1 MIARRLTLAVL
12 LALVAAV
19 PLVAQTQLGS
29 VVGTV
34 LDEQG
39 GVLPGVTVNLVG
51 PAGTRTAMTDAAG
64 AYRFPAVTPGTYELR
79 AEMSGFRPGRVA
91 NVVVPVAG
99 TATADMTIK
108 VGGLTEEVDVV
119 GESPLVDT
127 TSTATD
133 NTLSQDLLYNMPI
146 DRRSFNIYNFAP
158 GISNDAAFGAGSST
172 ANALLLDGV
181 DTRDPE
187 GGTDWT
193 FYNYNII
200 DQVQIQGL
208 GAPAEYGSYT
218 GAVVNTVT
226 KSGTNRYAALFDLN
240 YTKGSWASDNVPKE
254 IAEINP
260 ALSEPAVTNKYLD
273 VTAQLS
279 GPIKKD
285 KAFFF
290 FSAQR
295 YLKDDDPTGPRT
307 TTEEIS
313 HRANLKLSFNPGA
326 SDQLV
331 AAVQFDDYNIRGR
344 CDLDSDFLCR
354 DELTDNEDAPEWVWN
369 LQWRHLFG
377 TKTFLEA
384 KLLGWWG
391 YYYLDPVNNLPGH
404 LDGATGAYSVSYGKH
419 YYADRSRNQVNASL
433 SHYAEGFGKHDLK
446 FGVEIERSKVRSRWG
461 YTDNIFYYDYYGE
474 PYYAYSYSYDIEGRN
489 QRESVYAQDSWKPT
503 DRLTINAGL
512 RFDWIRGRSP
522 ILDKKVYDTKS
533 WGPRIGVAYDLTG
546 DHKTVLKGFFGQ
558 YYEGAAFLHY
568 SFGVPGINDFVGYD
582 NTSGELVEVD
592 RTVTPVARIDPDI
605 KKPRVDEFTLG
616 IEREIGRDF
625 RIQATGIYRKYRN
638 YSDVL
643 FPSARWEPVEATNE
657 LTGQP
662 VTVYSWA
669 NRSES
674 DSDYFVTNP
683 EGFGYQDPSGVV
695 FGTAHPYRN
704 YKGLMLVL
712 TKRFTNRWQT
722 QASYVYSQVR
732 GTWDNDNSNSYGSSY
747 RWASP
752 TTALVNTDGKMIN
765 DPTHEVKVYATYQV
779 PKIEVGINAYFRSIT
794 GQTYTPY
801 QQLSSGDLN
810 FPQSSRGRRLL
821 LEPRGSRRLDTQNL
835 LDLRLEKI
843 VKLGGGSDKLGLYLD
858 IRNVFNSDMVNEAI
872 NRYPSSSTVDA
883 EGNSVD
889 VPFGTPSGLVD
900 PRQVTL
906 GLRWSF

>member
-1 MIARRLTLAVL
+1 
-12 LALVAAV
+12 
-19 PLVAQTQLGS
+19 
-29 VVGTV
+29 
-34 LDEQG
+34 
-39 GVLPGVTVNLVG
+39 
-51 PAGTRTAMTDAAG
+51 
-64 AYRFPAVTPGTYELR
+64 
-79 AEMSGFRPGRVA
+79 
-91 NVVVPVAG
+91 
-99 TATADMTIK
+99 
-108 VGGLTEEVDVV
+108 
-119 GESPLVDT
+119 
-127 TSTATD
+127 
-133 NTLSQDLLYNMPI
+133 MPI

-193 FYNYNII
+193 FFNYNII

-218 GAVVNTVT
+218 GAVVNTVS
-226 KSGTNRYAALFDLN
+226 KSGTNRYGALFDFN
-240 YTKGSWASDNVPKE
+240 YSRGSWASDNVP
-254 IAEINP
+254 AEVSAANP

-279 GPIKKD
+279 GPIKRD

-295 YLKDDDPTGPRT
+295 FLKDENPTGPRT
-307 TTEEIS
+307 TREEIS
-313 HRANLKLSFNPGA
+313 HRANLKLNFNPGA
-326 SDQLV
+326 NDQLV
-331 AAVQFDDYNIRGR
+331 AAFQFDDYNIRGR
-344 CDLDSDFLCR
+344 CDLDSEFLCR
-354 DELTDNEDAPEWVWN
+354 DELTDDEDAPEWVWN

-391 YYYLDPVNNLPGH
+391 YYYLDPTVNAPGRV
-404 LDGATGAYSVSYGKH
+404 DGLTGAYSVSYGKY

-446 FGVEIERSKVRSRWG
+446 FGVEIERSKTRSRWG
-461 YTDNIFYYDYYGE
+461 YVDDIFYYDYDGQ

-489 QRESVYAQDSWKPT
+489 QRESFYAQDSWKPS

-512 RFDWIRGRSP
+512 RLDWIRGRSP
-522 ILDKKVYDTKS
+522 ILDQKVYDTKS
-533 WGPRIGVAYDLTG
+533 WGPRIGVAYDVTG

-568 SFGVPGINDFVGYD
+568 SFGVPGINDWIGYD

-616 IEREIGRDF
+616 IERELGRDF
-625 RIQATGIYRKYRN
+625 RIQVTGIYRKYRN
-638 YSDVL
+638 YSDLV
-643 FPSARWEPVEATNE
+643 FPAARWEPETLTNE

-662 VTVYSWA
+662 VTVYRWA
-669 NRSES
+669 NRA
-674 DSDYFVTNP
+674 DSDGDYLVTNP
-683 EGFGYQDPSGVV
+683 AGFGYQDPSGSV
-695 FGTAHPYRN
+695 FGTADPYRN

-712 TKRFTNRWQT
+712 TKRLSHRWQT

-765 DPTHEVKVYATYQV
+765 DPTHEVKVYATYQI
-779 PKIEVGINAYFRSIT
+779 PKIEVAVNAYYRNIT

-801 QQLSSGDLN
+801 DQLSSSDLS

-821 LEPRGSRRLDTQNL
+821 LEPRGSSRLDTQSL
-835 LDLRLEKI
+835 LDLRLEKVFKI
-843 VKLGGGSDKLGLYLD
+843 GDRDNVGVYLD
-858 IRNVFNSDMVNEAI
+858 IRNLFNADMVTEAI
-872 NRYPSSSTVDA
+872 DRYPSSATVDA

-889 VPFGTPSGLVD
+889 VPFGAASGLVD

>member
-1 MIARRLTLAVL
+1 MIRMRWTLAVL
-12 LALVAAV
+12 LALLAAAPV
-19 PLVAQTQLGS
+19 LAQTQLGS

-34 LDEQG
+34 KDEQG
-39 GVLPGVTVNLVG
+39 GALPGVTVTLAG
-51 PAGTRTAMTDAAG
+51 PAGTRTTTTDAKG
-64 AYRFPAVTPGTYELR
+64 EYRFPAVSPSSYEVR
-79 AEMSGFRPGRVA
+79 AEIAGFRPGRVA
-91 NVVVPVAG
+91 SVVVSVAG
-99 TATADMTIK
+99 TATADMTLKI
-108 VGGLTEEVDVV
+108 GGVTEQIDVV

-158 GISNDAAFGAGSST
+158 GISNDAAFGAGAST

-181 DTRDPE
+181 DTRDPA

-193 FYNYNII
+193 FFNYNII
-200 DQVQIQGL
+200 DQVQVQGL

-226 KSGTNRYAALFDLN
+226 KSGSNRYAALFDLN
-240 YTKGSWASDNVPKE
+240 YTKGSWASNNVP
-254 IAEINP
+254 AEVSAINP
-260 ALSEPAVTNKYLD
+260 ALSEPAITKKYLD

-290 FSAQR
+290 FSVQR
-295 YLKDDDPTGPRT
+295 FLKNEDPTGPRT
-307 TTEEIS
+307 SREELS
-313 HRANLKLSFNPGA
+313 HRANLKLNFNPGIN
-326 SDQLV
+326 DQLI
-331 AAVQFDDYNIRGR
+331 ASLQLDDYNIRGR
-344 CDLDSDFLCR
+344 CDLDSEFLCR
-354 DELTDNEDAPEWVWN
+354 DELTDNEDAPEVVWN

-404 LDGATGAYSVSYGKH
+404 LDGETGAYSVSWGK
-419 YYADRSRNQVNASL
+419 YSYSDRARNQVNASL
-433 SHYAEGFGKHDLK
+433 SHYAEGFGKHDMK
-446 FGVEIERSKVRSRWG
+446 FGVEIERSKGRDRFG
-461 YTDNIFYYDYYGE
+461 YTDNVFYYDYGGQ
-474 PYYAYSYSYDIEGRN
+474 PYQAYSYSYDIDARN
-489 QRESVYAQDSWKPT
+489 QRESAYAQDSWKPT
-503 DRLTINAGL
+503 ERLTINAGL

-522 ILDKKVYDTKS
+522 VLDTKVYDTKS
-533 WGPRIGVAYDLTG
+533 WGPRLGVAYDLTG

-558 YYEGAAFLHY
+558 YYEGASYYHY
-568 SFGVPGINDFVGYD
+568 SFALPGIQDFVVYD
-582 NTSGELVEVD
+582 NTGSSLEEID
-592 RTVTPVARIDPDI
+592 RTATPVARVDPNI

-616 IEREIGRDF
+616 LERELGKDF
-625 RIQATGIYRKYRN
+625 RIQVTGIYRKYRN

-643 FPSARWEPVEATNE
+643 FPSARWEPREVTNQ

-662 VTVYSWA
+662 ATVYRWA
-669 NRSES
+669 NRADSES
-674 DSDYFVTNP
+674 DYLVTNP
-683 EGFGYQDPSGVV
+683 AGFGYQDPSGAV
-695 FGTAHPYRN
+695 FGTADPYRN
-704 YKGLMLVL
+704 YKGLMFVL
-712 TKRFTNRWQT
+712 TKRFTNRWQAE
-722 QASYVYSQVR
+722 ASYVYSQVR

-752 TTALVNTDGKMIN
+752 TTALVNTDGKMVN
-765 DPTHEVKVYATYQV
+765 DPTHEVKVYATYQI
-779 PKIEVGINAYFRSIT
+779 PKIEVAVNAYYRNIT

-801 QQLSSGDLN
+801 QQLSSSTLN

-821 LEPRGSRRLDTQNL
+821 LEPRGSRRLDTQSL
-835 LDLRLEKI
+835 LDLRLEKTFKI
-843 VKLGGGSDKLGLYLD
+843 GAGDNKVGLYVD
-858 IRNVFNSDMVNEAI
+858 IRNVFNAHMVTEAI
-872 NRYPSSSTVDA
+872 TRYPSSATTDA

-889 VPFGTPSGLVD
+889 VPFGAASGLVD